1 MSGRPTIL
9 VVDNESSFRASCA
22 ETLLASG
29 YNMRSASNRTDA
41 EEAMF
46 ADLPDL
52 VLLGTIAPRGDACA
66 LLKWIRRTVPFTA
79 TPVIVIDAPVQKQL
93 LSGWCR
99 DEGRRLEAEDYL
111 VKPVD
116 PAAVLPRIAKLLD
129 TTTHK
134 VKVLVVDDHAM
145 VRDGIRAV
153 LSLQRDMQVVGEADN
168 GKVAVQRVMELDPDV
183 VLMDLLMPEM
193 NGLEA
198 TREICRTPHHAKILM
213 LTQYDDEENVQAS
226 KEAGAWCL
234 IPKKDA
240 SGELVGAI
248 RSATQ
253 AF

>member
-9 VVDNESSFRASCA
+9 VVDNESSFRASFA
-22 ETLLASG
+22 ETLLANG
-29 YNMRSASNRTDA
+29 YNMRSASNRA
-41 EEAMF
+41 VAQEAMY

-52 VLLGTIAPRGDACA
+52 MILGTITPRGDACT

-79 TPVIVIDAPVQKQL
+79 LPVIVIDAPMEKQL
-93 LSGWCR
+93 LNGWCR
-99 DEGRRLEAEDYL
+99 DEGRRLEAQDYL

-116 PAAVLPRIAKLLD
+116 PAALLPRIEKLLD
-129 TTTHK
+129 TVTHK
-134 VKVLVVDDHAM
+134 VKVLVVDDHAL
-145 VRDGIRAV
+145 VRDGICAV
-153 LSLQRDMQVVGEADN
+153 LSLQRDMQVVGQADN
-168 GKVAVQRVMELDPDV
+168 GRVALQRMAELDPDII
-183 VLMDLLMPEM
+183 LMDLLMPEM

-198 TREICRTPHHAKILM
+198 TREICRAPHHAKVLM

-248 RSATQ
+248 RSAAQ
-253 AF
+253 DF